1 MDVLKNLKTFV
12 AVARAGGFSE
22 AGRQLHVVPSVV
34 AKRIAQLEYTVQAKL
49 FERSTRVVAL
59 TEAGQKLMTRAA
71 ILLSDVDDLV
81 VDLRRD
87 TARLEGHIRVM
98 APTTLTR
105 RRLGPILERF
115 LADHER
121 ITLEIALV
129 DASANPLEKGFDIAV
144 SGHSASYEGVLDIPL
159 CPVAPHLCASPSYLE
174 RRGYPSHPREL
185 AQHECLVFKLA
196 NGTWIFQSDRGLVRV
211 EATPRL
217 VADDNFTLMQFAKAG
232 LGIAIL
238 PAYVCAGALQ
248 SGELVSILKEFPPQD
263 AWFKAFVP
271 RRKHALARVQALLQA
286 LTAGLKSMPPAMT
299 AEHHPQAC
307 TCCRDRQPALSH

>member
-1 MDVLKNLKTFV
+1 MDVLKNLRTFV
-12 AVARAGGFSE
+12 AVARTGGFSE
-22 AGRQLHVVPSVV
+22 AARQLYVVPSVV
-34 AKRIAQLEYTVQAKL
+34 AKRIAQLEHTVQAKL

-59 TEAGQKLMTRAA
+59 TEAGQKLLARTAT
-71 ILLSDVDDLV
+71 LLSDVDDLV

-87 TARLEGHIRVM
+87 TGRLEGHIRVM

-129 DASANPLEKGFDIAV
+129 DLCVNPLEEGFDIAV

-174 RRGYPSHPREL
+174 RRGNPSHPRDL
-185 AQHECLVFKLA
+185 AQHECLVFKPA
-196 NGTWIFQSDRGLVRV
+196 GGSWIFQSNQGLVRV

-217 VADDNFTLMQFAKAG
+217 VADDNFTLMQVAKTG

-238 PAYVCAGALQ
+238 PAYVCAEALQ
-248 SGELVSILKEFPPQD
+248 SGELVSILKDYPPQD

-271 RRKHALARVQALLQA
+271 RRKHSLARVQALLQA
-286 LTAGLKSMPPAMT
+286 LSTGLKSMPQAT
-299 AEHHPQAC
+299 NSEHHPQAC
-307 TCCRDRQPALSH
+307 TCLRDRQPA